1 MFGHSS
7 GDWSPGSDFEDVEVL
22 WPESN
27 RYRQFAKF
35 GNLVIAQSFSLF
47 FANMVLE
54 SHLNELLSGG
64 IKSLIKTSL

>member
-27 RYRQFAKF
+27 RLDNHCQ
-35 GNLVIAQSFSLF
+35 IW
-47 FANMVLE
+47 
-54 SHLNELLSGG
+54 HLIMQCLSRDF
-64 IKSLIKTSL
+64 I